1 MRNELLRQAQDQL
14 EESEKPTMPSDVK
27 KYEEKE
33 VIEREDSSA
42 SRDIITIQ
50 KAKIAALQS
59 ELEDSIKKMNLMEI
73 QLED

>member
-1 MRNELLRQAQDQL
+1 
-14 EESEKPTMPSDVK
+14 MPSDVK